1 MQDAR
6 GVRIQHRV
14 RGHLLAGRHADDAAL
29 AVRVLHAT
37 HESNDLL
44 LRRRAGLL
52 ARWRRLVGSRR
63 SLIRLHRIRIHRRA
77 QRTGGV
83 EMRRIYLYPALRRAA
98 AGECRAAY
106 VRDLLDTVARRQPV
120 SDLAD
125 LPLGVAVHQQV
136 RLGVEQDRATH
147 SLRPVVEVRNA
158 PERRFDAADDDRN
171 VLERLA
177 RSLGVDDYGAVGS
190 GAANTARRVGIVTAQ
205 PAVRG
210 V

>member
-63 SLIRLHRIRIHRRA
+63 SIIRLHRIRIHRRA
-77 QRTGGV
+77 PPARGGGK
-83 EMRRIYLYPALRRAA
+83 RRNYLSPTPPRAA
-98 AGECRAAY
+98 AGGSPGPPGPR
-106 VRDLLDTVARRQPV
+106 
-120 SDLAD
+120 
-125 LPLGVAVHQQV
+125 LP
-136 RLGVEQDRATH
+136 
-147 SLRPVVEVRNA
+147 RNCPPPPPPGRTPPA
-158 PERRFDAADDDRN
+158 P
-171 VLERLA
+171 
-177 RSLGVDDYGAVGS
+177 
-190 GAANTARRVGIVTAQ
+190 
-205 PAVRG
+205 PPP
-210 V
+210 